1 MIENV
6 KQFMLAGGNTVNI
19 LNVRQAGLYIGFVL
33 EEVSEMM
40 SRVGLPGIS
49 DSIQAIGDSFKQGHY
64 DERIGKAIVERNL
77 AGLLDDCM
85 DIAWVSYGVG
95 FSLGTDVHGA
105 SVELSQSNMS
115 KVDETTGKILKD
127 ENGKIL
133 KGANYKPANFQKFVR
148 LTD

>member
-6 KQFMLAGGNTVNI
+6 KQFMIAGGNTVNI
-19 LNVRQAGLYIGFVL
+19 LNVRQAGLYIGFIL
-33 EEVSEMM
+33 EEVAEMM
-40 SRVGLPGIS
+40 SRIEAVSMS
-49 DSIQAIGDSFKQGHY
+49 DALQSIGNNFKQGHY
-64 DERIGKAIVERNL
+64 DERIAKAIDEGNL
-77 AGLLDDCM
+77 AGFLDDCM